1 MVTSKGFD
9 CILKWH
15 SNLHIILHE
24 SGAVKPEMHFSA
36 VTQLLTG
43 AARRGILWKKDR
55 FSEKPERSGTHGT
68 RAPLHR
74 NGTRNGGRRPPKR
87 RPKAPGTLAEAAAPK
102 KPREPFFRRQR
113 RELPTPGAIYCNSR
127 ARRIRT
133 WQIVVFALLI
143 VEVTVMAVA
152 LNPVYW
158 IGTAL
163 LVFWCVGQLFD
174 RRPARHSVAAVV
186 LYFLIAVMI
195 GIFAVQELLGA

>member
-1 MVTSKGFD
+1 MEQERPYT
-9 CILKWH
+9 
-15 SNLHIILHE
+15 E
-24 SGAVKPEMHFSA
+24 AEPE
-36 VTQLLTG
+36 T
-43 AARRGILWKKDR
+43 AA
-55 FSEKPERSGTHGT
+55 GTAET
-68 RAPLHR
+68 ITETVVETTEAP
-74 NGTRNGGRRPPKR
+74 
-87 RPKAPGTLAEAAAPK
+87 AEAAAPK

-113 RELPTPGAIYCNSR
+113 RELSDAWREIYCNSR

-186 LYFLIAVMI
+186 MYFLIAVMI

>member
-1 MVTSKGFD
+1 MEQERPYT
-9 CILKWH
+9 
-15 SNLHIILHE
+15 E
-24 SGAVKPEMHFSA
+24 AEPE
-36 VTQLLTG
+36 T
-43 AARRGILWKKDR
+43 AA
-55 FSEKPERSGTHGT
+55 GTAET
-68 RAPLHR
+68 ITETVVETTEAP
-74 NGTRNGGRRPPKR
+74 
-87 RPKAPGTLAEAAAPK
+87 AEAAAPK

-113 RELPTPGAIYCNSR
+113 RELSDAWREIYCNSR

-186 LYFLIAVMI
+186 MYFLIAVMI
-195 GIFAVQELLGA
+195 GVFAVQELLGA